1 MTELLH
7 LWLPII
13 VSAVVVFIASFLAW
27 MVLPHHKPD
36 WKTLPDQQS
45 VLEKLRSL
53 NLSPGLY
60 MFPCYGERKNMK
72 DPEFRK
78 MWEEG
83 PHGTLIMREGKPS
96 FGLNLTLVFIFYL
109 VVGIF
114 VGYVGT
120 VALEPGAA
128 FRTVFRVTG
137 TVAVT
142 AYVLGGI
149 PNAIFFG
156 RTARSILMDI
166 IDGIVYGILTGLI
179 FAWLW
184 PALEV
189 MEIEMPALPVGG

>member
-1 MTELLH
+1 MAELLD

-13 VSAVVVFIASFLAW
+13 VSAAVVFIASALAW

-45 VLEKLRSL
+45 MLDKLRSL
-53 NLSPGLY
+53 NLQPALY
-60 MFPCYGERKNMK
+60 MFPCCGEGKNMK

-83 PHGTLIMREGKPS
+83 PHGVLMMHKGKPN
-96 FGLNLTLVFIFYL
+96 FARNLLLVFIFYL
-109 VVGIF
+109 VVGLF
-114 VGYVGT
+114 VAYVGT
-120 VALEPGAA
+120 LALEPGAA

-137 TVAVT
+137 TVAVM
-142 AYVLGGI
+142 AYVFGGI

-156 RTARSILMDI
+156 RTARSVLMDL
-166 IDGIVYGILTGLI
+166 IDGFVYGILTGLI

-184 PALEV
+184 P
-189 MEIEMPALPVGG
+189 